1 MRIAIVNDVA
11 MAVEAITRVLAGA
24 PEHQLVWIARNGAE
38 AVKHCARD
46 KPDLILMDLVMPEVN
61 GVESARRIMADTPC
75 AILLVT
81 ASIEGHSGKVFE
93 ALGAGALDVVATP
106 ILGLDGMA
114 GGAEALLA
122 KIDTIGRLLGI
133 EPARRRRPERT
144 DPPSE
149 PAGNGRLL
157 VIGASAGGP
166 AALATI
172 LRDLPKDFPAAVVI
186 VQHVDEQFAPQ
197 MASWLDGQSALPVR
211 VASEGARPL
220 VGAVLL
226 AGTNDHLVFLNARVL
241 GYTREPRA
249 CSYRP
254 SVDTFFESVVRHW
267 QGDVV
272 AVLLTG
278 MGRDGA
284 KGLKALRDAG
294 ALTIAQDQ
302 ATCVV
307 YGMPK
312 AAAEMGAAME
322 ILPIEEIA
330 PRLVELIARDKPEA
344 SPLHE

>member
-11 MAVEAITRVLAGA
+11 MAVEAITRVLAEA
-24 PEHQLVWIARNGAE
+24 PEHQLAWIARNGAE
-38 AVKHCARD
+38 AAEHCARD
-46 KPDLILMDLVMPEVN
+46 TPDLILMDLVMPEVN
-61 GVESARRIMADTPC
+61 GVESTRRIMAVSPC

-81 ASIEGHSGKVFE
+81 ASIEGHAGKVFE

-114 GGAEALLA
+114 GGAKALLA
-122 KIDTIGRLLGI
+122 KIDVIGRLIGI
-133 EPARRRRPERT
+133 EPARRRKPERIE
-144 DPPSE
+144 PPS
-149 PAGNGRLL
+149 AALRNDRL
-157 VIGASAGGP
+157 VAIGASAGGP

-172 LRDLPKDFPAAVVI
+172 LRGLPKDFPAAVVI

-211 VASEGARPL
+211 VASEGDRP
-220 VGAVLL
+220 L
-226 AGTNDHLVFLNARVL
+226 AGTVLIAGSNDHLVFLNTRVL
-241 GYTREPRA
+241 GYTPEPRA

-254 SVDTFFESVVRHW
+254 SVDAFFESVVRHW

-302 ATCVV
+302 STCVV

-312 AAAEMGAAME
+312 AAAELGAAME
-322 ILPIEEIA
+322 ILPIEKVA
-330 PRLVELIARDKPEA
+330 PRLAEIVARGNPEA